1 MNLKTS
7 KKQIDLIIKKARVHL
22 YKPIQIAEILY
33 RSRVVG
39 DINLE
44 DLQTYRTQSRRWRDD
59 ICVKF
64 LGQTSTSS
72 ARFQDNLFEANAVP
86 PEAIATLGAAN
97 RHDGAVEAY
106 IYSAFR
112 ERQSQMTNGLDL
124 VTRSNKATF
133 SLEEFIGSFRR
144 TAGLSRSVDKI
155 FEIIVYALF
164 STILNSLN
172 VQINLKITRN
182 NDVLEDFSDFTE
194 KVLGLT
200 TETPE
205 LQHKPQVYR
214 VGVTNAAD
222 RGLDMWANFG
232 LAIQI
237 KHLSLTANMVD
248 DISSG
253 IQADRILIVCK
264 DCDRD
269 TLVSVLR
276 QFGAGGRIQSVITE
290 SELITWYERALRGR
304 CADKLGY
311 HIMTCLANEI
321 IAEFPTTDTTGFQAF
336 WQNRKYKLPDSS
348 FWEQ

>member
-1 MNLKTS
+1 MNLKSS
-7 KKQIDLIIKKARVHL
+7 KKQIDIIIKKARVHL
-22 YKPIQIAEILY
+22 YKPIQVAEILH

-39 DINLE
+39 DIILE
-44 DLQTYRTQSRRWRDD
+44 DLDTYRTQSRRWRDD

-86 PEAIATLGAAN
+86 PEALIALGTVN
-97 RHDGAVEAY
+97 KKNGAVEAY
-106 IYSAFR
+106 IYNAFR
-112 ERQSQMTNGLDL
+112 ERQLQMIKGLDL
-124 VTRSNKATF
+124 VIKSNRKTF
-133 SLEEFIGSFRR
+133 NLEEFISGFRR
-144 TAGLSRSVDKI
+144 TPCLSRSVDKI

-164 STILNSLN
+164 STILDSLN

-182 NDVLEDFSDFTE
+182 NDVLEEFSDFTE

-200 TETPE
+200 PETPE

-248 DISSG
+248 NISNG
-253 IQADRILIVCK
+253 IQADRIVIVCK
-264 DCDRD
+264 DCDRE

-290 SELITWYERALRGR
+290 SELLTWYERALRGR
-304 CADKLGY
+304 CSDKIGDHVMTRLA
-311 HIMTCLANEI
+311 HEIM
-321 IAEFPTTDTTGFQAF
+321 AEFPATDTISFEAF
-336 WQNRKYKLPDSS
+336 WQERKYKMPDSS
-348 FWEQ
+348 FWDQ